1 MPFAAISF
9 YSRAGRTLGF
19 AGVLPG
25 VFQPDFP
32 GRSAFNGGKISGSF
46 PAVFGFCA
54 IFAVLL
60 TNCYAIIHY
69 RMPAHALDIVLPCY
83 NPIPNWAQNLV
94 NNVNSLRQ
102 HLPDATL
109 HLYLVNDGS
118 SKGVTDEDLVLLREN
133 IAFFHYVHYTQ
144 NEGKGHALREGV
156 LQTKHEYCIYTDI
169 DFPYTEESF
178 LRVYEALRNK
188 EADIVVGIRDEEY
201 YASVP
206 PTRVKISKTLRFF
219 AKKMLSLPVN
229 DTQAGLKGFNRKG
242 RETFLKTTIDRYL
255 FDLEFLF
262 EANKQKNLRI
272 KGLKV
277 TLRPGIVFSKM
288 NSKILLEEGYSFGKI
303 FMKRFF

>member
-1 MPFAAISF
+1 
-9 YSRAGRTLGF
+9 
-19 AGVLPG
+19 
-25 VFQPDFP
+25 
-32 GRSAFNGGKISGSF
+32 
-46 PAVFGFCA
+46 
-54 IFAVLL
+54 
-60 TNCYAIIHY
+60 
-69 RMPAHALDIVLPCY
+69 MPAHTLDIVLPCY

-94 NNVNSLRQ
+94 NNVNSLHKR
-102 HLPDATL
+102 LPDTTL

-118 SKGVTDEDLVLLREN
+118 SRGVSEEDLVFLRESLP
-133 IAFFHYVHYTQ
+133 FFHYIHYQQ

-156 LQTKHEYCIYTDI
+156 KETKHEFCIYTDI

-178 LRVYEALRNK
+178 LKVYEALVSH

-201 YASVP
+201 YANVP
-206 PTRVKISKTLRFF
+206 PTRVRISKTLRFF

-242 RETFLKTTIDRYL
+242 RAAFLKTTIDRYL

-262 EANKQKNLRI
+262 EANKIKSLRI

-277 TLRPGIVFSKM
+277 TLRPGIIFSKM

>member
-1 MPFAAISF
+1 MP
-9 YSRAGRTLGF
+9 
-19 AGVLPG
+19 V
-25 VFQPDFP
+25 
-32 GRSAFNGGKISGSF
+32 
-46 PAVFGFCA
+46 
-54 IFAVLL
+54 
-60 TNCYAIIHY
+60 
-69 RMPAHALDIVLPCY
+69 HALDIVLPCY
-83 NPIPNWAQNLV
+83 NPIPDWAQNLV
-94 NNVNSLRQ
+94 ANVNQLSQR
-102 HLPDATL
+102 LPQTEL

-118 SKGVTDEDLVLLREN
+118 GKGVTEEDLVFLRKS
-133 IAFFHYVHYTQ
+133 IPFFNYISYSQ

-156 LQTKHEYCIYTDI
+156 KQTKHEYCIYTDI
-169 DFPYTEESF
+169 DFPYTQESF

-188 EADIVVGIRDEEY
+188 EADIIVGIRDEEY

-242 RETFLKTTIDRYL
+242 RATFLKTTIDRYL

-277 TLRPGIVFSKM
+277 TLRPGIIFSKM